1 MIVLSNLLVGLLLAM
16 LLLIPIAIKWELDK
30 AVTLPSILAIGGFV
44 GIITGPLLSG
54 GSLPLWAA
62 VCVQGVLIVSLAAA
76 LLLWRF
82 FRDPERSC
90 GAMER
95 SVTAAADGSVI
106 YVKRFEQ
113 GQIPVSE
120 KNGKSFSLD
129 EFAETSILPP
139 SGWLIGTAMTYLDV
153 HVNRTPIDGQVRF
166 LKRIAGQFLSL
177 KRPEAVFRNERAV
190 TVIDGPD
197 LSIGI
202 VQIASRLV
210 RNIIPFV
217 HKGDAVTQGQRIG
230 KIRFGSQVDII
241 LPDVPGLTI
250 QVKPGDRMKA
260 GISVLARY

>member
-1 MIVLSNLLVGLLLAM
+1 MIVLSNLLIGVLLAVV
-16 LLLIPIAIKWELDK
+16 LLIPLVVKWELDK
-30 AVTLPSILAIGGFV
+30 AVSLPPVLVIGCFAGV
-44 GIITGPLLSG
+44 ITGPLVSA
-54 GSLPLWAA
+54 GSLPLWAS

-90 GAMER
+90 GAVER
-95 SVTAAADGSVI
+95 SVLAAADGSVI

-120 KNGKSFSLD
+120 KKGKSFSLD

-139 SGWLIGTAMTYLDV
+139 SGYLIGTAMTYLDV

-166 LKRIAGQFLSL
+166 LKQIAGKFFSL
-177 KRPEAVFRNERAV
+177 KRPEAVFLNERAV
-190 TVIDGPD
+190 TVIDGPG

-250 QVKPGDRMKA
+250 HVKPGDKMKA